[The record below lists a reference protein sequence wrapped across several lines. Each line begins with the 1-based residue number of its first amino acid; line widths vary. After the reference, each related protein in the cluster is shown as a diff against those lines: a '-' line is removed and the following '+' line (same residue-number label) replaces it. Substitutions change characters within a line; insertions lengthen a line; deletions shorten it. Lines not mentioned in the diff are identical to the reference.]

1 MPQKIK
7 HKIFRKIRNNIPN
20 AITILA
26 MCLGLTALN
35 LSYVRSD
42 IYLSL
47 LLLLAAAILDAMD
60 GRVARKLNIV
70 SPVGAQLDSL
80 ADFLN
85 FCICPALI
93 MYEWVFKD
101 FYFFGWFV
109 TLIYLVA
116 GAYRLA
122 RFNVMYTQGAENV
135 ESKYFIG
142 MPSPAGAIMVF
153 APIILTLEEHIN
165 SNHIV
170 FKSCY
175 VVAIAL
181 MMASTIRTPSL
192 KNMSLPKKYRKYAAV
207 ITILV
212 AGIFILEPVGSYLC
226 AIFAYGFS
234 IIYVNIRRQR
244 ALKKKNIVFPN

>member
-1 MPQKIK
+1 MRKKLI
-7 HKIFRKIRNNIPN
+7 RKIRNNIPN
-20 AITILA
+20 FITIFA

-35 LSYVRSD
+35 LSYVRTD

-60 GRVARKLNIV
+60 GRVARKLGV
-70 SPVGAQLDSL
+70 ESPVGAQLDSL

-101 FYFFGWFV
+101 FYFFGWLV
-109 TLIYLVA
+109 TLIYLTS

-142 MPSPAGAIMVF
+142 MPSPAGALMVF
-153 APIILTLEEHIN
+153 APIILTLENHVNSSHI
-165 SNHIV
+165 I
-170 FKSCY
+170 FKAFY
-175 VVAIAL
+175 VVAIGL
-181 MMASTIRTPSL
+181 LMASTIRTPSL
-192 KNMSLPKKYRKYAAV
+192 KEMSLPKKYRKYAAV
-207 ITILV
+207 LTVIV
-212 AGIFILEPVGSYLC
+212 AAIFILEPIHSYLC
-226 AIFAYGFS
+226 AIFLYGFS
-234 IIYVNIRRQR
+234 IIYVNIKRHN
-244 ALKKKNIVFPN
+244 AKKRKNKI